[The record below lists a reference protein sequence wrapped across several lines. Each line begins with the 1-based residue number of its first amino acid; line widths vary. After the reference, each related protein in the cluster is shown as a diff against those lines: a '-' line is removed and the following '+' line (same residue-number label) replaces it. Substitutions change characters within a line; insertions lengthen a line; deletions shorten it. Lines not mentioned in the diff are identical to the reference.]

1 MSSIPHP
8 TPRRPFVLS
17 GRARLALLLIAASLV
32 LAGAFAS
39 AAEAVVTE
47 SSITSTSPGGPI
59 LGLIERPREAS
70 ATQTLSVTGTSNGVE
85 AESVELGCFYM
96 GEEGTPKE
104 KILEELNGSAAVL
117 KLESTGSFTTTGLA
131 SQVALGSLPP
141 NQPCTLRAVPV
152 GKLPTEPV
160 TAFKGPEV
168 GSAGFLTKGAEAT
181 KLTDDE
187 LSTTT
192 LQGFWAWKSAGSCG
206 PSSNVFEPSSFQ
218 RAVPPIFH
226 CAATL
231 SETTE
236 LKEPSIVVDAH
247 NGYAVAA
254 ASTINAGAV
263 GQPFL
268 KLGAPSF
275 NEATGVLTQTETEPI
290 VRCES
295 AGAEPVDVPEPT
307 SAACVQFASTG
318 VELVRT
324 VTTGEGGLHATV
336 TDELKS
342 TEASI
347 AHTITLRYRE
357 QQGGIEPGYK
367 FPGESAFKRYKATES
382 APTGSSAP
390 ETVYFQA
397 SEESAEPESPH
408 ENPRGAIT
416 LSAVPTAV
424 KFAGP
429 NAFELVY
436 KEQTVPASGALTLTQ
451 ALSQT
456 RAAEPP
462 TLSVASPV
470 SGTTVSTSTIN
481 VAGSASGNFG
491 IASLSVNGSAV
502 TVANDGTWSTSVPL
516 SSGANTISTVATDN
530 AGKTTSRS
538 ITVTYTPKTETTV
551 TETPAGKTPPAETP
565 PGSTP
570 VRARASLVG
579 KVTGTGGKVAY
590 TLACVGTA
598 GERCNVTVTLYTV
611 ERLRAGKL
619 LGLTASQKVRTKRI
633 VLASGTLSI
642 PAGLRVNVS
651 VKLDATGRKLLARF
665 GKVPA
670 RLSTI
675 LSASAGAPAETVVA
689 QNVTITPV
697 KKPKKK

>member
-1 MSSIPHP
+1 M
-8 TPRRPFVLS
+8 LS
-17 GRARLALLLIAASLV
+17 GRARLTLLLIAASLV
-32 LAGAFAS
+32 LTGALAS
-39 AAEAVVTE
+39 SADAEVTA
-47 SSITSTSPGGPI
+47 SQITSPADPTLPPLVKQPLKATS
-59 LGLIERPREAS
+59 S
-70 ATQTLSVTGTSNGVE
+70 QTLTVSGTTTTNDANASDT
-85 AESVELGCFYM
+85 VELGCFYT
-96 GEEGTPKE
+96 GVEGAKKE
-104 KILEELNGSAAVL
+104 TVL
-117 KLESTGSFTTTGLA
+117 KKVNGEALTIPVSTLDGSFTTSEAALEGLLH
-131 SQVALGSLPP
+131 Q
-141 NQPCTLRAVPV
+141 QPCMLRAVP
-152 GKLPTEPV
+152 PATPETASV
-160 TAFKGPEV
+160 TAFAGPRLGDAGIATV
-168 GSAGFLTKGAEAT
+168 GTEAS

-192 LQGFWAWKSAGSCG
+192 LQGYWLWKSAGSCG

-268 KLGAPSF
+268 ELGAPSF

-290 VRCES
+290 VHCEK
-295 AGAEPVDVPEPT
+295 AGGEPVDVPEPT
-307 SAACVQFASTG
+307 SAECVQFASTG

-324 VTTGEGGLHATV
+324 VTTGEGGLQATV

-342 TEASI
+342 TEASG

-357 QQGGIEPGYK
+357 QQGGIEPSYK

-416 LSAVPTAV
+416 LSATPTAV

-436 KEQTVPASGALTLTQ
+436 SGQTVPASGALTLTQ

-481 VAGSASGNFG
+481 VSGSASGNFG

-516 SSGANTISTVATDN
+516 SSGANTISAVATDN

-538 ITVTYTPKTETTV
+538 ITVTYTPPV
-551 TETPAGKTPPAETP
+551 TETPAGKTPPVETP
-565 PGSTP
+565 PSSTP
-570 VRARASLVG
+570 VRARASLSG

-619 LGLTASQKVRTKRI
+619 LGLTASQKTRTKRI

-665 GKVPA
+665 GKIPA

>member
-1 MSSIPHP
+1 M
-8 TPRRPFVLS
+8 LS
-17 GRARLALLLIAASLV
+17 GRARLALLLIAASL
-32 LAGAFAS
+32 LLTGALAS

-59 LGLIERPREAS
+59 LGLIARPLEAP

-85 AESVELGCFYM
+85 AESVELGCFYK
-96 GEEGTPKE
+96 GEEGTLKE
-104 KILEELNGSAAVL
+104 TVLEELNGSAAVL
-117 KLESTGSFTTTGLA
+117 KLESNGSFTTTGLA
-131 SQVALGSLPP
+131 SQVALRSLPP
-141 NQPCTLRAVPV
+141 DQPCTLRAVPV
-152 GKLPTEPV
+152 GTLPTEPV
-160 TAFKGPEV
+160 TAFKGSEV

-231 SETTE
+231 SEKTE
-236 LKEPSIVVDAH
+236 LKEPSIVVDGH

-254 ASTINAGAV
+254 AASINAGAV
-263 GQPFL
+263 GLPFL
-268 KLGAPSF
+268 
-275 NEATGVLTQTETEPI
+275 ELTPPTFDQANGTLSQTETEPI
-290 VRCES
+290 VRCEN

-307 SAACVQFASTG
+307 LAQCVQFASTG
-318 VELVRT
+318 VKLIRT
-324 VTTGEGGLHATV
+324 VTSGEGGLQATV
-336 TDELKS
+336 TDEFKN
-342 TEASI
+342 TAPNVP
-347 AHTITLRYRE
+347 HTITMRYSE
-357 QQGGIEPGYK
+357 QQGGIESDYK
-367 FPGESAFKRYKATES
+367 FPGESTFKPYNSGES
-382 APTGSSAP
+382 PPSSSSAP
-390 ETVYFQA
+390 ETLYFQA
-397 SEESAEPESPH
+397 DAKAANPESPH

-416 LSAVPTAV
+416 LSAAPTVV

-436 KEQTVPASGALTLTQ
+436 SNQTVPALGALVLVQVLSQALTQ
-451 ALSQT
+451 PGVEQLT
-456 RAAEPP
+456 NAAEAGP
-462 TLSVASPV
+462 TLNVSSPAN
-470 SGTTVSTSTIN
+470 GTTVSTPSVQISGTA
-481 VAGSASGNFG
+481 AGPLG
-491 IASLSVNGSAV
+491 IASVTVNGSAISV
-502 TVANDGTWSTSVPL
+502 SAGGTWSTSVPL
-516 SSGANTISTVATDN
+516 SSGANTISAVATDN

-538 ITVTYTPKTETTV
+538 ITVTYTPTV
-551 TETPAGKTPPAETP
+551 TETPAGKTPPVETP

-619 LGLTASQKVRTKRI
+619 LGLTASQKIRTKRI

-675 LSASAGAPAETVVA
+675 LSASAGAPAEAVVA

>member
-1 MSSIPHP
+1 
-8 TPRRPFVLS
+8 VLS
-17 GRARLALLLIAASLV
+17 GRARLALLLIAASL
-32 LAGAFAS
+32 LLTGALAS
-39 AAEAVVTE
+39 AAEAVVTG

-59 LGLIERPREAS
+59 LGLIARPLEAP

-85 AESVELGCFYM
+85 AESVELGCFYK
-96 GEEGTPKE
+96 GEEGTLKE
-104 KILEELNGSAAVL
+104 TVLEELNGSAAVL
-117 KLESTGSFTTTGLA
+117 KLESNGSFTTTGLA
-131 SQVALGSLPP
+131 SQVALRSLPP
-141 NQPCTLRAVPV
+141 DQPCTLRAVPV
-152 GKLPTEPV
+152 GTLPTEPV
-160 TAFKGPEV
+160 AAFKGSEV

-192 LQGFWAWKSAGSCG
+192 LQGFWAWQSAGSCG

-218 RAVPPIFH
+218 RAAPPIFQ

-231 SETTE
+231 SETTA
-236 LKEPSIVVDAH
+236 LKEPSIVVDGH

-254 ASTINAGAV
+254 ASTIHAGAV

-268 KLGAPSF
+268 ELTPPTPTF
-275 NEATGVLTQTETEPI
+275 EQATGALSQTETEPI
-290 VRCES
+290 VRCEN
-295 AGAEPVDVPEPT
+295 AGAEAVDVPEPT
-307 SAACVQFASTG
+307 STECFQFASTG

-347 AHTITLRYRE
+347 PHTITMRYSE
-357 QQGGIEPGYK
+357 QQGGIESDYK
-367 FPGESAFKRYKATES
+367 FPGESTFKPYNSGES
-382 APTGSSAP
+382 PPSSSSAP
-390 ETVYFQA
+390 ETLYFQA
-397 SEESAEPESPH
+397 DAKAANPESPH
-408 ENPRGAIT
+408 ENPRGTIT
-416 LSAVPTAV
+416 LSAAPTVV

-436 KEQTVPASGALTLTQ
+436 SNQTVPTLGALVLVQVLSQALTQ
-451 ALSQT
+451 LGVEQLT
-456 RAAEPP
+456 NAAEAGP
-462 TLSVASPV
+462 TLNVSSPAN
-470 SGTTVSTSTIN
+470 GTTVSTPSVQISGTA
-481 VAGSASGNFG
+481 AGPLG
-491 IASLSVNGSAV
+491 IASVTVNGSAISV
-502 TVANDGTWSTSVPL
+502 SAGGTWSTSVPL
-516 SSGANTISTVATDN
+516 SSGANTISAVATDN

-565 PGSTP
+565 PGSPP
-570 VRARASLVG
+570 VRARASLSG

-598 GERCNVTVTLYTV
+598 GERCNVKVTLYTV